1 MINRIILWNQVDMK
15 QKHFIKD
22 EAVKTNKPV
31 ATNGFHEEKETHRE
45 KNERQKEKNRE
56 RREGSEGGTDWQSQ

>member
-1 MINRIILWNQVDMK
+1 MK

-56 RREGSEGGTDWQSQ
+56 RREGSEGGTD